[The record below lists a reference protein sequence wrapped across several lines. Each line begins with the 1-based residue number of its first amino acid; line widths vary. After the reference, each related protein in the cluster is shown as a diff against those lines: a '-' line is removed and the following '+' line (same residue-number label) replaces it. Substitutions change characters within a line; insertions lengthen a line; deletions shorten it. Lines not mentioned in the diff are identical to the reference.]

1 MRLIIAV
8 IMMGLLL
15 MYHLLRGK
23 KGLMEMSE
31 ALEGLTSTTSG
42 KVFIIAGIMSG
53 IFLTLMLI
61 TGRITLE
68 EIIEL
73 DKKMMEFCPFCM

>member
-8 IMMGLLL
+8 ILMGLLL

-23 KGLMEMSE
+23 KGLMEMRK

-42 KVFIIAGIMSG
+42 RVFIIAGIVSAV
-53 IFLTLMLI
+53 FLTLMLI
-61 TGRITLE
+61 TGWMTPE

-73 DKKMMEFCPFCM
+73 DKKMMEFCPFCI